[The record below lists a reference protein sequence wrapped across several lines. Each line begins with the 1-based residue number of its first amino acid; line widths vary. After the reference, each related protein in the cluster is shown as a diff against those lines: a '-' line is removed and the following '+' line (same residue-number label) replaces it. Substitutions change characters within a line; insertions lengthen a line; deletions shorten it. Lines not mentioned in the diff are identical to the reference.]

1 MVVVLLNIND
11 TWIKFLSCA
20 LQLSYRELFSEL
32 HCRQL
37 LDSYVNVDAIPTC
50 SNCLAHWWILCVG
63 NQICFLW
70 SMLVLN
76 YWHPSFFDE
85 RAHNVPWLSFL
96 FTYWAVTLFLL
107 DSGDTQIIYCFE
119 KKLKRKLFI
128 TLFVGQKMDEAR
140 FGIQPVDDDD
150 GRLNYQL
157 CLWHI
162 WELESGR
169 KRNYSKGPLHIYLP
183 SFLGFV

>member
-85 RAHNVPWLSFL
+85 RAHNGYHGYHFYLLTGQLHFSYL
-96 FTYWAVTLFLL
+96 LFLIGFWWHTNNL
-107 DSGDTQIIYCFE
+107 LLWKEIEKETIYN
-119 KKLKRKLFI
+119 
-128 TLFVGQKMDEAR
+128 FVYWSENGWGK
-140 FGIQPVDDDD
+140 IWHSTC
-150 GRLNYQL
+150 GRR
-157 CLWHI
+157 W
-162 WELESGR
+162 W
-169 KRNYSKGPLHIYLP
+169 
-183 SFLGFV
+183 

>member
-20 LQLSYRELFSEL
+20 LQLSYRELFGEL

-76 YWHPSFFDE
+76 YWHPCTMAIIFIYLLGSYT
-85 RAHNVPWLSFL
+85 FL
-96 FTYWAVTLFLL
+96 TCSSWL